1 MSKFTIRFAVYLILI
16 KNNQVCLSLRQN
28 TGFMDNYYSLIAG
41 HVDGQE
47 KATSALLREAK
58 EEANIVPLHPK
69 LVCTMHRNNPDGYEY
84 IDLFFTANEWTGQ
97 LHNNES
103 EKCAEISWHDL
114 NKLPENIVP
123 YVKEILNGL
132 DNNHQYLEYG
142 WQK

>member
-16 KNNQVCLSLRQN
+16 KDNQVCLSLRQN
-28 TGFMDNYYSLIAG
+28 TGFMDNYYSLISG

-58 EEANIVPLHPK
+58 EEANITPLNPK

-84 IDLFFTANEWTGQ
+84 IDLFFIANEWTGQ
-97 LHNNES
+97 LNNNEP

-114 NKLPENIVP
+114 NKLPENIIP

-142 WQK
+142 WSD